1 MKKYIDLTLTLE
13 DGMRGVQFEPART
26 LKKDGW
32 NAQTYHLYSHAGTHA
47 DAPIHFEAN
56 DETIDKFPVE
66 RFFTSS
72 YVVDLTGILP
82 HSEIELKD
90 LGKVADEIQKGEGL
104 IFKTGWSKY
113 VQEPQYRIGI
123 PTISKKLAE
132 WCVEKGVATIAV
144 EPPSVADV
152 QNLKVLTEIHTILLK
167 GDILI
172 IEGLINL
179 EKITQ
184 PKVQFIPLP
193 LKINNGDG
201 APCRAVAIE
210 NVL

>member
-13 DGMRGVQFEPART
+13 DGMRGVRFEPART
-26 LKKDGW
+26 ILKDGW

-56 DETIDKFPVE
+56 DGTIDKFPVE
-66 RFFTSS
+66 RFFTTC
-72 YVVDLTGILP
+72 YLVDLTGILP

-90 LGKVADEIQKGEGL
+90 LGEVAEKIQKGEGL

-113 VQEPQYRIGI
+113 VHESQYRIGI
-123 PTISKKLAE
+123 PGISKKLAE
-132 WCVEKGVATIAV
+132 WCVQKGVATIAV

-152 QNLKVLTEIHTILLK
+152 DDLQILTDVHNILLK

-172 IEGLINL
+172 IEGLTNL
-179 EKITQ
+179 EKITKT
-184 PKVQFIPLP
+184 KVQIIALP
-193 LKINNGDG
+193 LKIKNGDG
-201 APCRAVAIE
+201 APCRVVAIE
-210 NVL
+210 NEI